1 MRKEGRR
8 NLVFRRRGCERERE
22 RARRA
27 KKKKKKKLSSHPSES
42 TRASVACVQFQSGTD
57 AYAAAIVSLYCPFP
71 KLFGEPSSRS
81 ANPSERSA
89 ACSSADVAV

>member
-1 MRKEGRR
+1 MSEP
-8 NLVFRRRGCERERE
+8 
-22 RARRA
+22 RRA
-27 KKKKKKKLSSHPSES
+27 KTKNTNRCVLAPSFLFSHPSES